1 MSFHVKETEW
11 FVVYIPWAWEFLN
24 FWQNWTQ
31 AFWIKMKE
39 MFDLLIHQDLTYFR
53 NFLLYV
59 YDQFLEECCDQWN
72 ASIFPCSC
80 WVSLDDRNSFG
91 KRNSF
96 NEAFIISNLRASNSY
111 AWRCGKIGDTTNKIF
126 FRFPCA
132 ANKVLFVVRWFYI
145 FLESSFHHFGHWGLS
160 DYIFIFPRLE
170 KSGLYAPW
178 RQYFSILGLLTL
190 TFEAMDYW

>member
-1 MSFHVKETEW
+1 MTKLDSSFLDQDERSVR
-11 FVVYIPWAWEFLN
+11 FVNSPGS
-24 FWQNWTQ
+24 
-31 AFWIKMKE
+31 
-39 MFDLLIHQDLTYFR
+39 DLLPEFSFICLWSILRRFR
-53 NFLLYV
+53 TPWR
-59 YDQFLEECCDQWN
+59 ECCDQWN

-80 WVSLDDRNSFG
+80 WVSFDDRNSFG
-91 KRNSF
+91 KRYSF

-111 AWRCGKIGDTTNKIF
+111 AWRCGKIGDITNKNF

-160 DYIFIFPRLE
+160 DYIFIFPRIE